1 MEKCK
6 GYLETFISKQKRFLY
21 PLLFQEYIYAI
32 GHDHDLDLNGP
43 IPYESIEILGY
54 GNKASSLIVKRLII
68 RMHKP
73 NNFLISCNKNDFQ
86 QNRLL
91 EGKNNL
97 DSKMIS
103 EVFSIIVEIPFSFQL
118 VSFLEKEREIAKFH
132 NLRSIPSLFPL
143 FGGNII
149 YLYHISDILIPYPLH
164 PEILVQTLRS
174 WIQDVPSLH
183 LLRTFLYLYEYWDS
197 LFSKIKK
204 KILLFFKKKNER
216 LSLFIYNSHVYEW
229 EFIFL
234 FLRKQSFHLR
244 SISWETFLERI
255 HFYGK
260 IEHLVVVLCN
270 DFQKALWLFKDYFIH
285 YVRYQGKSLLISKGT
300 DLLMKKWR
308 YHFIYLWQC
317 IFHLWSQPHRI
328 HLNEFDNCSFQ
339 FLGYVSSVR
348 RNLSVVKSKMLE
360 NSFLMGTSINKFE
373 TIVPII
379 SIIGSMSKEKFC
391 NLLGHPTSK
400 SIWTDLSDSDI
411 IERFGRICRNLS
423 HYYSG
428 CSKKQIL
435 YRLKYILRFSCA
447 RTLARKHKS
456 TVRTFLKRLGPG
468 FLREFFAEE
477 EEVLSFILSRPYPTS
492 YRSNKD
498 KERIWYLDITHTN
511 DLTNKE

>member
-6 GYLETFISKQKRFLY
+6 GYLETFISEQKRFLY
-21 PLLFQEYIYAI
+21 PLIFQEYIYAL
-32 GHDHDLDLNGP
+32 GHDHDLNGP

-73 NNFLISCNKNDFQ
+73 NHFIISCNKNDFQ

-91 EGKNNL
+91 GRKNNF

-118 VSFLEKEREIAKFH
+118 VSLLEKEREIAKSH
-132 NLRSIPSLFPL
+132 NLRSIHSLFPL
-143 FGGNII
+143 FEDNII
-149 YLYHISDILIPYPLH
+149 YLYHISDILIPYPIH

-183 LLRTFLYLYEYWDS
+183 LLRTFLYEYCHLDS

-204 KILLFFKKKNER
+204 NSFILKNKNER

-229 EFIFL
+229 EFIFF

-244 SISWETFLERI
+244 SISWEAFLERI

-260 IEHLVVVLCN
+260 IEHLVVLLCN
-270 DFQKALWLFKDYFIH
+270 DFQKSLWLFKDYFIH

-317 IFHLWSQPHRI
+317 NFHLWSQPHRI

-360 NSFLMGTSINKFE
+360 NSFLMGTYINKFE

-379 SIIGSMSKEKFC
+379 SLIGSMSKEKFC

-400 SIWTDLSDSDI
+400 SIWTDSSDSDI

-428 CSKKQIL
+428 CSKKNFL
-435 YRLKYILRFSCA
+435 YRIKYILRFSCA

-468 FLREFFAEE
+468 FLREFLVEE
-477 EEVLSFILSRPYPTS
+477 EEVLSFIFSRPYPTS

-511 DLTNKE
+511 DLTNQE

>member
-6 GYLETFISKQKRFLY
+6 VYLETFISKQKRFLY
-21 PLLFQEYIYAI
+21 PLLFQEYIYAL
-32 GHDHDLDLNGP
+32 GHDHDLNLNGP

-73 NNFLISCNKNDFQ
+73 NHFLISCNKNDFQ

-91 EGKNNL
+91 GRKNNF

-103 EVFSIIVEIPFSFQL
+103 EVFSILVEIPFSFQL
-118 VSFLEKEREIAKFH
+118 VSFLEKEREIAKSH
-132 NLRSIPSLFPL
+132 NLRSIHSLFPL
-143 FGGNII
+143 FEDNII
-149 YLYHISDILIPYPLH
+149 YLYHISDILIPYPIH

-183 LLRTFLYLYEYWDS
+183 LLRTFLYEYCHLDS
-197 LFSKIKK
+197 LFSKRKK
-204 KILLFFKKKNER
+204 NSFLFQKKNER

-234 FLRKQSFHLR
+234 FLRKKSFHLR
-244 SISWETFLERI
+244 SISWEAFLERI

-260 IEHLVVVLCN
+260 IEHLVVVVFCN
-270 DFQKALWLFKDYFIH
+270 DFQKVLWLFKDYFIH

-317 IFHLWSQPHRI
+317 NFHLWSQPHRI
-328 HLNEFDNCSFQ
+328 HLNEFHNCSFQ

-348 RNLSVVKSKMLE
+348 RNLSVGKSQMLE
-360 NSFLMGTSINKFE
+360 NSFLMGTSIKKFE

-391 NLLGHPTSK
+391 NLLGHPISK

-411 IERFGRICRNLS
+411 IERFGRICINLS

-468 FLREFFAEE
+468 FLREFLAEE

-511 DLTNKE
+511 DLTNQE